1 MAPCFAALP
10 LLSESEDISSLFSE
24 EVIASS
30 SLYGFIIIGIAAAF
44 FITSIVCFSIYGS
57 KKRRLKKEEEA
68 KEKELREQRRKEE
81 DEFFQGIMDRYG
93 PRIEEAAKAVI
104 EMHKNDAPTMFYKC
118 HIGYDFKKVPS
129 VLTIFLDFYFGP
141 RDWAYANSGMAKILV

>member
-1 MAPCFAALP
+1 M
-10 LLSESEDISSLFSE
+10 
-24 EVIASS
+24 
-30 SLYGFIIIGIAAAF
+30 
-44 FITSIVCFSIYGS
+44 
-57 KKRRLKKEEEA
+57 KKEEEA

-81 DEFFQGIMDRYG
+81 EEFFQGIMDRYG

-129 VLTIFLDFYFGP
+129 VLTIFLDFYFEP
-141 RDWAYANSGMAKILV
+141 RDWAYANSGMTKILVQEVSREIGEMKTDPELFLLVNAKKSSE